1 MLTIKLAA
9 VALDMP
15 AAPCPYAITRGRHW
29 YNDCTNVAPITRVPI
44 LPLCPVRLR
53 RVRTHVRTPAESI
66 KRIPHARL
74 INGPHVQRYG
84 YLTSIHRMIR
94 TYVRTFAEFIKRIP
108 HARLINSSRIQG
120 RGGPDPLPYLRHRCL
135 IAIKDLWPR

>member
-1 MLTIKLAA
+1 MRTLPAA

-15 AAPCPYAITRGRHW
+15 AAPCPYAITQGRHW
-29 YNDCTNVAPITRVPI
+29 YNDCTSAAPPHKSTHLAAVTGTSTTRTYA
-44 LPLCPVRLR
+44 
-53 RVRTHVRTPAESI
+53 RTYPAESI